1 MAGDALFTLIPP
13 IKILGFWGNGNGF
26 STVIHQG
33 MRRDECSGYLQH
45 LIDHYEERSM
55 AFHGRDIIS
64 SDLKNLELNGLVQG
78 IFLTGLRRLSPIYIS
93 WENLYGF
100 RLRIS
105 LKPIHWW
112 TFSDKFLLPESEEP
126 ADYTLFF
133 QADAADHLHWGYL
146 SLVPCSRNQCNSP
159 NNECPSKSCFVF
171 AIISCPYLGSWNN
184 LDP

>member
-1 MAGDALFTLIPP
+1 MIH
-13 IKILGFWGNGNGF
+13 GF
-26 STVIHQG
+26 STWNPWHLDLGFPVWFHQG

-55 AFHGRDIIS
+55 AFHGIPWHS
-64 SDLKNLELNGLVQG
+64 MAAGHHFEWLEKPGTQG
-78 IFLTGLRRLSPIYIS
+78 IGSRDLFDWLKMFKPYIHYIYIYD
-93 WENLYGF
+93 LHGKIYGF
-100 RLRIS
+100 RWR
-105 LKPIHWW
+105 
-112 TFSDKFLLPESEEP
+112 FSRLNQSTDDSEEP

-159 NNECPSKSCFVF
+159 NNECPSKSRFVF
-171 AIISCPYLGSWNN
+171 ATISYPYLGSWNN